1 MLKCIDTSILLA
13 ATDTTHPLHARA
25 VKYLK
30 GCAAEPWVTCVCY
43 ESLASWAEQITSSAN
58 CEAPLKPSVVQ
69 GTLDAMLK
77 RREPLVLYGDEQILK
92 RALKLVAKHA
102 ALRDRVPEALTA
114 ATALAHGVNTL
125 VTSESAPYQAI
136 RELTVENPFETL
148 FA

>member
-13 ATDTTHPLHARA
+13 ATDAAHTLHARA

-43 ESLASWAEQITSSAN
+43 ESLTAWAEQITSSAF
-58 CEAPLKPSVVQ
+58 CEAPLKPSAVQ
-69 GTLDAMLK
+69 SALDAMLK
-77 RREPLVLYGDEQILK
+77 RREPLVLFGDEQILK
-92 RALKLVAKHA
+92 RALKLVEKHA
-102 ALRDRVPEALTA
+102 ALRDRLPEAQIA
-114 ATALAHGVNTL
+114 ATALAHGVNTI
-125 VTSESAPYQAI
+125 VTAESAPYQAV